1 MESYQLILDLVI
13 ALGAALLGGAVAQR
27 LGQPVLI
34 GYIIAGILIGPNT
47 PGLVANH
54 ANVETLAFLGVAFLM
69 FSIGVEVSL
78 SELNHV
84 RRVALV
90 TGGVQV
96 PLTIVIGTLTGLAIG
111 WSWQAAVL
119 LGSAFAISSTIV
131 ALKLLA
137 ARGELI
143 SPHGRTALGIGIV
156 QDLCLVPIIAF
167 LPVLTDDTGNL
178 AWSLVRSFGTAAI
191 ALVLVIIAGAKVAP
205 RLFRAVARTESREL
219 FLGMIV
225 LVALGTALASEQA
238 GLSIA
243 LGAFLAGLMVSES
256 GFDTQVLS
264 EVIPLRDLFASLFF
278 VSVGML
284 LEPLYVIHH
293 VWVVLA
299 LIAILVGGKLLLIG
313 GALLATGVN
322 YRTATYSAVLLAQ
335 MGEFS
340 FVIAGL
346 GLTKGI
352 IANDQYALIL
362 AVALGSILL
371 SPLMLHFA
379 PSLVVLSN
387 RLPGVHVKESLEVGA
402 EPDPSTDVDHVI
414 LCGYGRVG
422 AVLGDVLAEQDFP
435 YTVIDINPTTTR
447 ELRERGILAFYGDA
461 GSEDLLVRAGIHS
474 ASVLVVTVSDLLA
487 SRAAIRRARQL
498 NPDITIITRAV
509 SRDEVRVL
517 HEAGADEIIQP
528 EFEAGLECVGH
539 MLRTLGMQDDSVASI
554 VNTRRQSL
562 YDSDTP
568 ERHTTLTPTR

>member
-1 MESYQLILDLVI
+1 MEDYQLILDLVI
-13 ALGAALLGGAVAQR
+13 ALGAALAGGAVAQR

-34 GYIIAGILIGPNT
+34 GYIIAGIIIGPNT

-54 ANVETLAFLGVAFLM
+54 HNVETLAFLGVAFLM

-96 PLTIVIGTLTGLAIG
+96 PLTIVIGTMTGMAIG
-111 WSWQAAVL
+111 WTWQASVL
-119 LGSAFAISSTIV
+119 LGGAFAISSTIV

-143 SPHGRTALGIGIV
+143 SPHGRAALGVGIV
-156 QDLCLVPIIAF
+156 QDLSLVPIIAF
-167 LPVLTDDTGNL
+167 LPVLTNDHDHL
-178 AWSLVRSFGTAAI
+178 ALSLVRSFGTAAI
-191 ALVLVIIAGAKVAP
+191 ALVLVIVAGAKLAP
-205 RLFRAVARTESREL
+205 HLFRAVARTESREL
-219 FLGMIV
+219 FLVMIV

-256 GFDTQVLS
+256 GFDTQVLT

-284 LEPLYVIHH
+284 LEPVYVFHH
-293 VWVVLA
+293 AWVILA
-299 LIAILVGGKLLLIG
+299 LLAILVLSKLVLIG
-313 GALLATGVN
+313 GAMLATGVN
-322 YRTATYSAVLLAQ
+322 HRTATYSAVLLAQ

-340 FVIAGL
+340 FVLAGL

-371 SPLMLHFA
+371 TPLTLHFA
-379 PSLVVLSN
+379 PYLASLAN
-387 RLPGVHVKESLEVGA
+387 HLPGVQIKESLEVGA
-402 EPDPSTDVDHVI
+402 EPPPSTDVDHVI

-435 YTVIDINPTTTR
+435 YTVIEVDPARTR

-461 GSEDLLVRAGIHS
+461 GTEDMLVRAGIHS

-487 SRAAIRRARQL
+487 SRAAIRRARLL
-498 NPDITIITRAV
+498 NPGITIITRAV

-517 HEAGADEIIQP
+517 QEAGADEIIQP
-528 EFEAGLECVGH
+528 EFEAGLECVGY
-539 MLRTLGMQDDSVASI
+539 MLRTLGMPDNNVASI
-554 VNTRRQSL
+554 VNARREELYQS
-562 YDSDTP
+562 DSP
-568 ERHTTLTPTR
+568 QAHPVLHPSA